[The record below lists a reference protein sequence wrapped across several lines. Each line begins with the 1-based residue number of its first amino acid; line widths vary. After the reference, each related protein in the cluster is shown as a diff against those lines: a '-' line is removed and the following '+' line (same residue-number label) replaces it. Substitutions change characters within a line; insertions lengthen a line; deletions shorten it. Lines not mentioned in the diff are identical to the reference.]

1 MTPKDDELL
10 VEIDG
15 PGVDP
20 STVDPVGILSIAAS
34 YFALLQELA
43 DDQGI
48 ELKLTGIEVRDKCA
62 AVVCHTA
69 DRGAAREL
77 TGRITAYVSGMSES
91 PKGYRGDIETLRK
104 AIQRLPAHQRAR
116 VVAGSGWEIPLSAHE
131 AGDEAPPYETI
142 HRRARPI
149 RVGGKAPAVRFESGS
164 EEHPFTLETSR
175 ENAQAIAG
183 YLYQDLDIIARI
195 HQRPDNRI
203 SGELIAFE
211 PLDDG
216 DATAAWRSWYRQ
228 NAGADH
234 SNSIFDEQGAGDH
247 VEG

>member
-1 MTPKDDELL
+1 MTLKDDELF

-15 PGVDP
+15 PGVAP
-20 STVDPVGILSIAAS
+20 ATVDPVGILSIAAS

-48 ELKLTGIEVRDKCA
+48 ELKLTGLEVRDKCA
-62 AVVCHTA
+62 AVVCRTS
-69 DRGAAREL
+69 DRGAAWEL
-77 TGRITAYVSGMSES
+77 TGRVAAYVSGMSEW
-91 PKGYRGDIETLRK
+91 PKGYRGGIETLRK
-104 AIQRLPAHQRAR
+104 AIQRLPAHQKAR
-116 VVAGSGWEIPLSAHE
+116 VVVGADWEIPLSAHD
-131 AGDEAPPYETI
+131 AGDGVPPYETI

-149 RVGGKAPAVRFESGS
+149 RVGGKVPAVRFESGS

-183 YLYQDLDIIARI
+183 YLYQDLDIVARI
-195 HQRPDNRI
+195 RRGPDGRI

-211 PLDDG
+211 PLEDG
-216 DATAAWRSWYRQ
+216 DATTAWRSWYRE
-228 NAGADH
+228 NAGEEH
-234 SNSIFDEQGAGDH
+234 SNSIFDEPGAGDH